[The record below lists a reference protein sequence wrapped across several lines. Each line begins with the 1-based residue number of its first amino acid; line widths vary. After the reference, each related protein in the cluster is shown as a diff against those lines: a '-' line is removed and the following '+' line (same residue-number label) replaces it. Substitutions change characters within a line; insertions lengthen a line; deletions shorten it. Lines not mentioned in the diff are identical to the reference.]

1 MCTWEK
7 AAGQWICVLAVDHHL
22 GGSQSGRAQ
31 QQLDEGRH
39 HAGSGHRLAVLVSG
53 RRDPA
58 PTRGG
63 SGRSGDGGWTET
75 DAHPRRRAIE
85 DFEHLST
92 TSSTGRVATSRQNV
106 ARCHDDRV
114 VSRALRE
121 TPRAFAE
128 TSPIYRLPMWI
139 VSSAHLSTRQQTT
152 SVAGQDD
159 CRNAYNKSSRV

>member
-1 MCTWEK
+1 MFRPDDCVYYISLGYRVKLDNMCTREK
-7 AAGQWICVLAVDHHL
+7 AAGQWICVLAVDHHH

-31 QQLDEGRH
+31 QQLNEGRH
-39 HAGSGHRLAVLVSG
+39 HAGSGHRLAVLVWG

-75 DAHPRRRAIE
+75 DAHPRRRTIE

-92 TSSTGRVATSRQNV
+92 TSSTGRVAASRQNF

-114 VSRALRE
+114 VSRALKSDTPCVRE
-121 TPRAFAE
+121 NFP
-128 TSPIYRLPMWI
+128 YL
-139 VSSAHLSTRQQTT
+139 
-152 SVAGQDD
+152 
-159 CRNAYNKSSRV
+159 